1 MARITASVFTS
12 HVPAIGAALD
22 MGKTHEPYWQ
32 PLFKGYEYSK
42 QWMRENTPDVIFL
55 VFNDHATAFSLDM
68 IPTFAIGTA
77 ASYQPA
83 DEGWGPRPVPVV
95 QGHPELAA
103 HIAQSVIQQ
112 DFDLTIVN
120 KMDVD
125 HGLTVPLSLMC
136 GQPPATDFK
145 WPCPVIPFAVN
156 VVHYP
161 VPSGQRCLNIGKA
174 IRAAIESYD
183 EDLNVHIWGTGG
195 MSHQLQGP
203 RAGLIN
209 KEFDA
214 AFMDTLINEPER
226 QAAMPHINYV
236 REAGSEGIEL
246 VMWLIARGAMSDL
259 SRGAM
264 ADLNGGNKPTVKHRF
279 YHVPASNTAVGHLI
293 MENNLNE

>member
-1 MARITASVFTS
+1 MARITASVYTS
-12 HVPAIGAALD
+12 HVPAIGATID
-22 MGKTHEPYWQ
+22 MGKTAEPYWQ
-32 PLFKGYEYSK
+32 PLFKGYEFSK
-42 QWMRENTPDVIFL
+42 QWMKDNTPDVIFL
-55 VFNDHATAFSLDM
+55 VYNDHATAFSLDM

-77 ASYQPA
+77 AQYTPA

-95 QGHPELAA
+95 QGHPALAA

-136 GQPPATDFK
+136 GQPPA

-156 VVHYP
+156 VVQYP
-161 VPSGQRCLNIGKA
+161 VPSGQRCFNLGQA
-174 IRAAIESYD
+174 IANAVKSFD
-183 EDLNVHIWGTGG
+183 DDLNVQIWGTGG

-209 KEFDA
+209 KDFDNAFLDKLIADPA
-214 AFMDTLINEPER
+214 A
-226 QAAMPHINYV
+226 AAAIPHIDYV

-246 VMWLIARGAMSDL
+246 VMWLIARGAMSDVNE
-259 SRGAM
+259 G
-264 ADLNGGNKPTVKHRF
+264 KPAPKVAHRF

-293 MENNLNE
+293 LENS